1 MQESEKKGFF
11 EGGFGKYLL
20 PGILLQ
26 SVLIGGGYA
35 TGREI
40 VSYGAKYGAKGWTLI
55 ETSTGVIHAL
65 MGRVNVEMTERGK
78 EHLSRKQQAIV
89 TVVILVASCVMAKFG
104 IIALIEKGYTVLSY
118 GFMLMYM
125 LPILTVGVY
134 KILKK
139 DPILKNAGGSEMVL
153 EDSRA

>member
-1 MQESEKKGFF
+1 MTIPWFLTYFAMMSFYPDAEVLDAEIPWLIMIGKVGAPQFF
-11 EGGFGKYLL
+11 TVIFG
-20 PGILLQ
+20 
-26 SVLIGGGYA
+26 
-35 TGREI
+35 I
-40 VSYGAKYGAKGWTLI
+40 VMGWTLI

-89 TVVILVASCVMAKFG
+89 TVVILVAACVMAKFG